1 VFSRDRK
8 LTINNLVFM
17 ILTFKSAIQR
27 DLDRFFKELTDSDFN
42 IRQVTKGAFSK
53 ARSKLSPWAFKR
65 LNEVAVNTFY
75 QDAPYHKWHN
85 KRLLAVDGTR
95 LMLPN
100 HSTTKAIFGVHKFGP
115 KADSERSLAVASVL
129 YDVLNLIGI
138 DSQID
143 SYDSSEKD
151 LLELHMEHLKEND
164 LLLLDRGYPSI
175 CLLFL
180 LTAKKVDFC
189 IRMKEKW
196 WIKVKE
202 FSETKDQERIV
213 TFKLPKKDWKK
224 LEKFPEL
231 RETEIKCRLVKIIL
245 ENGEKE
251 ILCTSL
257 LDNNEYK
264 HEEFKDLYHCRWSE
278 EEAYKLLKSRME
290 LEKFSGKTA
299 LAVQQDFH
307 SKILL
312 MTLAAAFA
320 HPIEEKV
327 RAEYKADQNRKHD
340 QKINR
345 TNTLANIRDIIVSVF
360 LKGKIKKALEA
371 YDDIVYK
378 TREIITQLAEI
389 NHQNQQIL

>member
-1 VFSRDRK
+1 
-8 LTINNLVFM
+8 M
-17 ILTFKSAIQR
+17 ILTFKSSIQR
-27 DLDRFFKELTDSDFN
+27 DLDRFFKEISNSDFN

-53 ARSKLSPWAFKR
+53 ARAKLDPWAFKR
-65 LNEVAVNTFY
+65 LNEIAVKTFY
-75 QDAPYHKWHN
+75 ENAPFHKWHN
-85 KRLLAVDGTR
+85 KRLLSVDGTR
-95 LMLPN
+95 LVLPN
-100 HSTTKAIFGVHKFGP
+100 HSTTKSTFGVHKFGP
-115 KADSERSLAVASVL
+115 KADSERSLAIGSVL

-143 SYDSSEKD
+143 SYDSSERD
-151 LLELHMEHLKEND
+151 LLEDHMEHLETND

-175 CLLFL
+175 WLLFL

-202 FSETKDQERIV
+202 FSESTELERIV

-224 LEKFPEL
+224 LEKFPEI
-231 RETEIKCRLVKIIL
+231 RETEIKCRLVKVVF
-245 ENGEKE
+245 ENGDNE

-257 LDNNEYK
+257 LDSNEYK
-264 HEEFKDLYHCRWSE
+264 YEEFKDLYHYRWSE

-290 LEKFSGKTA
+290 LERFTGKTA

-327 RAEYKADQNRKHD
+327 RAEYKADENRKYD

-345 TNTLANIRDIIVSVF
+345 TSTLANTRDMLINIF
-360 LKGKIKKALEA
+360 LKGKIKKGLEA
-371 YDDIVYK
+371 FDDIIYK
-378 TREIITQLAEI
+378 TREIIRDGRSNPR
-389 NHQNQQIL
+389 NHRQKKTYSMNYKPLG

>member
-1 VFSRDRK
+1 MLNK
-8 LTINNLVFM
+8 QI
-17 ILTFKSAIQR
+17 FKP
-27 DLDRFFKELTDSDFN
+27 FFL
-42 IRQVTKGAFSK
+42 I
-53 ARSKLSPWAFKR
+53 
-65 LNEVAVNTFY
+65 
-75 QDAPYHKWHN
+75 
-85 KRLLAVDGTR
+85 
-95 LMLPN
+95 
-100 HSTTKAIFGVHKFGP
+100 IFLCNG
-115 KADSERSLAVASVL
+115 L
-129 YDVLNLIGI
+129 
-138 DSQID
+138 
-143 SYDSSEKD
+143 
-151 LLELHMEHLKEND
+151 D

-175 CLLFL
+175 WLLFL

-202 FSETKDQERIV
+202 FSESKDQERIV

-231 RETEIKCRLVKIIL
+231 RETEIKCRLVKVIL

-264 HEEFKDLYHCRWSE
+264 HEAFKDLYHHRWSE

-327 RAEYKADQNRKHD
+327 RTEYKADQYKKHD

-371 YDDIVYK
+371 FDDIVYK
-378 TREIITQLAEI
+378 TREIIRKGRSNPR
-389 NHQNQQIL
+389 NHRQKKPYSMNYKPLG

>member
-1 VFSRDRK
+1 
-8 LTINNLVFM
+8 M

-53 ARSKLSPWAFKR
+53 ARAKLSPWAFKR

-100 HSTTKAIFGVHKFGP
+100 HPTTKTTYGVHKFGP
-115 KADSERSLAVASVL
+115 KADSERSLALASVL

-138 DSQID
+138 DSQIEP
-143 SYDSSEKD
+143 YDSSEKD
-151 LLELHMEHLKEND
+151 LLELHMVHLKEND

-175 CLLFL
+175 WLLFL

-202 FSETKDQERIV
+202 FSESKDQERIV
-213 TFKLPKKDWKK
+213 TFKLPKKDWKI

-231 RETEIKCRLVKIIL
+231 RETEIKCRLVKVIL

-264 HEEFKDLYHCRWSE
+264 QEEFKDLYHHRWSE

-290 LEKFSGKTA
+290 LERFSGKTA

-327 RAEYKADQNRKHD
+327 RTEYKADQDKKHD

-345 TNTLANIRDIIVSVF
+345 TNTLANLRDIIVSVF

-371 YDDIVYK
+371 FDDIVYK
-378 TREIITQLAEI
+378 TREIIRKGRSNPR
-389 NHQNQQIL
+389 NHRQKKPYSMNYKPLG